1 MDTENNVL
9 VEAAHVHVTN
19 TSLKAKQNTGTFVKL
34 HAVPQS
40 AGSGEGEEEE
50 REDCQMQYS
59 HLTESM

>member
-1 MDTENNVL
+1 ML

-40 AGSGEGEEEE
+40 AGSGEGGGGGGEGGGGGGEGGL
-50 REDCQMQYS
+50 S
-59 HLTESM
+59 NAVFTLK